1 MKILDDIFNLFSGQN
16 EDMLTIDQPNFS
28 TIEVEIGNDLG
39 CEQQMIKCQIAN
51 GRLLSSTSKSCELK
65 YGKDTVRRA
74 KLRLAQR
81 RKRGNC
87 SVKAEQE
94 RYAKAI
100 GEVFDILHK
109 KDEAKKKEDFDS
121 NAL

>member
-1 MKILDDIFNLFSGQN
+1 MKILDDIFNLFSGHN

-39 CEQQMIKCQIAN
+39 CEQQIVKCQITN
-51 GRLLSSTSKSCELK
+51 GRLLSSTSKSCEIK

-74 KLRLAQR
+74 KMRLAQR

-100 GEVFDILHK
+100 GEVIDVIHK

>member
-1 MKILDDIFNLFSGQN
+1 MKIIDDIFRLFLGHS
-16 EDMLTIDQPNFS
+16 EDMQTFSQPNFS
-28 TIEVEIGNDLG
+28 TFESEKGNDLG
-39 CEQQMIKCQIAN
+39 CEQQIIKCQITN

-65 YGKDTVRRA
+65 YGKDTVKRA
-74 KLRLAQR
+74 KSRLAQR

-100 GEVFDILHK
+100 EQVFDIAHK
-109 KDEAKKKEDFDS
+109 KEEEKNFA

>member
-1 MKILDDIFNLFSGQN
+1 MKILDDIFNLFSRQN

-28 TIEVEIGNDLG
+28 TIQVELGNDLG
-39 CEQQMIKCQIAN
+39 CEQQIIKCQITN

-65 YGKDTVRRA
+65 YGKDTVKRA
-74 KLRLAQR
+74 KSRLAQR

-87 SVKAEQE
+87 SVKTEQE

-100 GEVFDILHK
+100 GKVIDTIHK
-109 KDEAKKKEDFDS
+109 KEEEKQYE

>member
-1 MKILDDIFNLFSGQN
+1 MKIIDDIFNLFSGHN

-28 TIEVEIGNDLG
+28 TIQVEFGNDLG
-39 CEQQMIKCQIAN
+39 CEQQIIKCQITN
-51 GRLLSSTSKSCELK
+51 GRLLSSTSKSCEIK

-74 KLRLAQR
+74 KSRLAQR

-100 GEVFDILHK
+100 GQVIDVIHK

>member
-1 MKILDDIFNLFSGQN
+1 MKILEDIFNLFSGQN
-16 EDMLTIDQPNFS
+16 EDTLTINQPNFS
-28 TIEVEIGNDLG
+28 TIEVEKGNDLG
-39 CEQQMIKCQIAN
+39 CEQQMIKCQITN

-100 GEVFDILHK
+100 GEVFDIIHK
-109 KDEAKKKEDFDS
+109 KQEEKDNEY
-121 NAL
+121 AL

>member
-1 MKILDDIFNLFSGQN
+1 MKIIDDIFKIILGHN
-16 EDMLTIDQPNFS
+16 EDNVTIDQPNFS
-28 TIEVEIGNDLG
+28 TFESEKGNDLG
-39 CEQQMIKCQIAN
+39 CEQQIIKCQMAN
-51 GRLLSSTSKSCELK
+51 GRLMLSTSKSCELK

-74 KLRLAQR
+74 KLRLVQR

-100 GEVFDILHK
+100 EQIFDIVHK
-109 KDEAKKKEDFDS
+109 KQDEKDFE

>member
-1 MKILDDIFNLFSGQN
+1 MKILEDIFNLFSRQN

-28 TIEVEIGNDLG
+28 TIQVELGNDLG
-39 CEQQMIKCQIAN
+39 CEQQIIKCHITN

-65 YGKDTVRRA
+65 YGEDTVRRA

-87 SVKAEQE
+87 SVKAEKE

-100 GEVFDILHK
+100 GKVIEIIH
-109 KDEAKKKEDFDS
+109 KKEDEKQYE

>member
-1 MKILDDIFNLFSGQN
+1 MKILEDIFNLFSGRN

-28 TIEVEIGNDLG
+28 TIQVELGNDLG
-39 CEQQMIKCQIAN
+39 CEQQIIKCQITN

-94 RYAKAI
+94 RYAKTI
-100 GEVFDILHK
+100 GEVFDIIHK
-109 KDEAKKKEDFDS
+109 KQEKKDYE

>member
-1 MKILDDIFNLFSGQN
+1 MKIIDDIFKIILGHN
-16 EDMLTIDQPNFS
+16 EDNVTIDQPNFS
-28 TIEVEIGNDLG
+28 TEITEKGNDLG
-39 CEQQMIKCQIAN
+39 CEQQIIKCQITN

>member
-1 MKILDDIFNLFSGQN
+1 MKIIDDIFRLFLGRN
-16 EDMLTIDQPNFS
+16 EDNVGIDQPNFS
-28 TIEVEIGNDLG
+28 TEITEKGNDLG
-39 CEQQMIKCQIAN
+39 CEQQIIKCQMAN
-51 GRLLSSTSKSCELK
+51 GRLMLSTSRSCEIK

-74 KLRLAQR
+74 KMRLAQR

-100 GEVFDILHK
+100 GEVFDILYK

>member
-1 MKILDDIFNLFSGQN
+1 MKIIDDIFRLFLGHS
-16 EDMLTIDQPNFS
+16 EDMQTFSQPNFS
-28 TIEVEIGNDLG
+28 TFESEKGNDLG
-39 CEQQMIKCQIAN
+39 CEQQIIKCQITN

>member
-1 MKILDDIFNLFSGQN
+1 MKILEDIFNLFSGHN

-65 YGKDTVRRA
+65 YGEDTVRRA

-87 SVKAEQE
+87 SVKAEKE

-100 GEVFDILHK
+100 GQVIDVIHT
-109 KDEAKKKEDFDS
+109 KDEAKKKEDFDANS
-121 NAL
+121 L

>member
-1 MKILDDIFNLFSGQN
+1 MKLIEDILNLFSGHN

-28 TIEVEIGNDLG
+28 TIQVEFGNDLG
-39 CEQQMIKCQIAN
+39 CEQQIIKCQIAN

-65 YGKDTVRRA
+65 YGEDTVRRA
-74 KLRLAQR
+74 KSRLAQR

-100 GEVFDILHK
+100 GEVIDVIHK
-109 KDEAKKKEDFDS
+109 KEEAKNYE

>member
-1 MKILDDIFNLFSGQN
+1 MKIIDDIFRLFLGHN
-16 EDMLTIDQPNFS
+16 EDMITIDQPNFS
-28 TIEVEIGNDLG
+28 TEITEKGNDLG
-39 CEQQMIKCQIAN
+39 CEQQIIKCQITN
-51 GRLLSSTSKSCELK
+51 GRLLLSTSKSCELK

-74 KLRLAQR
+74 KLRLVQR

-100 GEVFDILHK
+100 GEVIEVIHK
-109 KDEAKKKEDFDS
+109 KEEAKNYE